1 MNNQFDNLMYEA
13 GLTAQG
19 CWDEMDEYDRNA
31 ILKFA
36 ELIVRECIQ
45 NIRDNMKI
53 AKVDTLGDKDL
64 FLETL
69 RTSGHF
75 YITELERHFGVEESR
90 REKFRKS
97 FEEAFKDGVDLS
109 GRETP

>member
-1 MNNQFDNLMYEA
+1 MYEA
-13 GLTAQG
+13 GLTAQS

-36 ELIVRECIQ
+36 ELIVRECAQVSEDDITDGDACCT
-45 NIRDNMKI
+45 NTADRI
-53 AKVDTLGDKDL
+53 ARQIKK
-64 FLETL
+64 
-69 RTSGHF
+69 
-75 YITELERHFGVEESR
+75 HFGVEESR

-97 FEEAFKDGVDLS
+97 FEEAFRDGVDLS

>member
-19 CWDEMDEYDRNA
+19 CWDKMDEYDRTA

-36 ELIVRECIQ
+36 ELIVREVFDCIADEGFEVYEPVVKAVKQ
-45 NIRDNMKI
+45 
-53 AKVDTLGDKDL
+53 
-64 FLETL
+64 
-69 RTSGHF
+69 
-75 YITELERHFGVEESR
+75 HFGVEESR

-109 GRETP
+109 GQETP